1 MYTKIRKT
9 NPRKLGK
16 IAAAIGI
23 GLALSA
29 CQTTALTSVT
39 PSETI
44 MRNEVKMVRLPY
56 TIKPE
61 EDHTATPSAY
71 TLGSINVFLN
81 SVDVAHSDIIL
92 IDAPEDIAP
101 ERIDSIAN
109 HLKQAGLVYGGI
121 GTFGETPKGGSIT
134 LYVERYIVTPPNCGN
149 WSAEQSIS
157 EKNNNSAHHGCA
169 MMANLGL
176 MVANPRD
183 LIAGTNGRTSTAA
196 AVGAIYTPTP
206 TPTGPTMTL
215 SVQGLPG
222 SPATTTVPAPV
233 RTPPSSNQ

>member
-1 MYTKIRKT
+1 MHTAIMKITPRNLRKT
-9 NPRKLGK
+9 
-16 IAAAIGI
+16 AIFI
-23 GLALSA
+23 GLGCALGA

-56 TIKPE
+56 TIMPE
-61 EDHTATPSAY
+61 EDRTATPSAH
-71 TLGSINVFLN
+71 TLGGINVFLN

-92 IDAPEDIAP
+92 IDAPEDTAP
-101 ERIDSIAN
+101 ERINSIAD
-109 HLKQAGLVYGGI
+109 HLKQAGLVYGGT
-121 GTFGETPKGGSIT
+121 GTFGQTPKDGNIT
-134 LYVERYIVTPPNCGN
+134 LYIERYIVTPPNCGN

-157 EKNNNSAHHGCA
+157 QKNNSSAHHGCA

-183 LIAGTNGRTSTAA
+183 LISGTNGRTSTAA
-196 AVGAIYTPTP
+196 AVSAIYTPSP

-222 SPATTTVPAPV
+222 GPTTTTVPAPV
-233 RTPPSSNQ
+233 RTPPSGNQ